1 MCEGFRVWYM
11 YGGFRVWYMYGGFRV
26 DEGFR
31 GQWISGLMHV

>member
-1 MCEGFRVWYM
+1 MCEGFRVWHM
-11 YGGFRVWYMYGGFRV
+11 YGGLGF